1 MGREVAIQ
9 RACPECW
16 HVFQGNGWDGIDAHW
31 RAKHEDIMPYAEA
44 WPLLRDGKYPVT
56 LNTLT
61 RMRNEMLGT
70 TENIANYT
78 TRQYLE
84 SLGRALTKRFNNV
97 DNSFENVAKSFEKV
111 NSRLDKVDSRL
122 GGIEET
128 LSRIEAKLDK

>member
-1 MGREVAIQ
+1 MGREVAMQ
-9 RACPECW
+9 KACPECW

-56 LNTLT
+56 LSTLT
-61 RMRNEMLGT
+61 RMRHEVLGT
-70 TENIANYT
+70 MENIANYT

-84 SLGRALTKRFNNV
+84 SLGCALTKRFDNV
-97 DNSFENVAKSFEKV
+97 DNSFKNVAKSFEKV
-111 NSRLDKVDSRL
+111 NSRL

-128 LSRIEAKLDK
+128 LSRIETKLDN